1 MKIYFIEKDF
11 NNSKYLNAY
20 FSENRNVKIINSDLE
35 SLMKKY
41 DIECIACGSDSFGLM
56 KSDYDKEILDLY
68 GKNVQDKIQK
78 FIIDNYNAEQPIT
91 TSFIIEID
99 GTDKCLIHT
108 PPTRLQEKIIDERVV
123 YQCMR
128 TTLLL
133 AKRNRIQSI
142 VIPMFGLY
150 KGQLEPQRIARLMR
164 QAYDQIDNKV
174 TEINWEYA
182 NKIRFDI

>member
-1 MKIYFIEKDF
+1 
-11 NNSKYLNAY
+11 
-20 FSENRNVKIINSDLE
+20 
-35 SLMKKY
+35 
-41 DIECIACGSDSFGLM
+41 
-56 KSDYDKEILDLY
+56 
-68 GKNVQDKIQK
+68 
-78 FIIDNYNAEQPIT
+78 
-91 TSFIIEID
+91 
-99 GTDKCLIHT
+99 
-108 PPTRLQEKIIDERVV
+108 
-123 YQCMR
+123 MR

-150 KGQLEPQRIARLMR
+150 KGELEPQKIARLMR